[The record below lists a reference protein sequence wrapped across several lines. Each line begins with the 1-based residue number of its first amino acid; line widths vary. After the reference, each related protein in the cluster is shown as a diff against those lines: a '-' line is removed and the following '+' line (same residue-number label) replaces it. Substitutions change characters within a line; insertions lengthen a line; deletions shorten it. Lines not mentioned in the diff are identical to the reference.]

1 MMTYKFGDVVLVPF
15 PFSNLNQEKKRPA
28 VVVSSDAYQKHRQ
41 DCVLLAITSQMRGT
55 LGFAE
60 AYVNAWQDVGLLK
73 PSVFKPL
80 IFFVR
85 TSSYFAKIRH
95 IDARRPTSLASRFAT
110 NHRAKITMKN
120 QIKTGYKQKEK
131 TPCQK

>member
-60 AYVNAWQDVGLLK
+60 AYVNAWQEGGLLK

-80 IFFVR
+80 IFSLEQVR
-85 TSSYFAKIRH
+85 ILRKLGTLTH
-95 IDARRPTSLASRFAT
+95 EDQQVL
-110 NHRAKITMKN
+110 HRVLQ
-120 QIKTGYKQKEK
+120 QIIEQK
-131 TPCQK
+131 